1 MAYIM
6 PCFSRI
12 RSEMLPA
19 IHTVKKINFFKAIIH
34 STRVSFSVL
43 NVTCFVHLRHI
54 LINMDGII
62 NALKLNW
69 SFLLQIHHI

>member
-6 PCFSRI
+6 PCFSRL

-19 IHTVKKINFFKAIIH
+19 ILTVKKIDFFKPIIH
-34 STRVSFSVL
+34 STIVSFSVL

-54 LINMDGII
+54 LINMDGIL

-69 SFLLQIHHI
+69 SFLLQIRYI